1 MRFFTLICCF
11 LVASVAMAKDFKVAT
26 VDLQQLFKEYPGT
39 KKAQKKFNAMADEK
53 KQKLTDEADEIRDIE
68 KSLKDS
74 GSVLSKKEMKAKQEE
89 YATKAKAF
97 QDEESQ
103 VQNDL
108 AAKEQEMTKTL
119 LEEIKGI
126 VAKIAKNDGVDM
138 VLDAE
143 KTVYAKDA
151 VDLTDEVLKS
161 YKSSDSDSK

>member
-11 LVASVAMAKDFKVAT
+11 LVASVAMAKDFRVAT

-39 KKAQKKFNAMADEK
+39 KKAQKKFNEMADDK

-74 GSVLSKKEMKAKQEE
+74 SSVLSKKEMKAKQEE

-97 QDEESQ
+97 QDEENQ
-103 VQNDL
+103 IQNDL

-119 LEEIKGI
+119 LDEIKGI
-126 VAKIAKNDGVDM
+126 VAKIAKNDGIDL

-161 YKSSDSDSK
+161 YKSSDSN